1 MAKRIIASMLVVLGS
16 TQNPVQMEVT
26 VNPVVTVD
34 PALPVAVVDPA
45 PVEVVNPAEVAVV
58 NPTPVE
64 NPAPVVAPV
73 DPAPVVAPV
82 NPASVIQ
89 PAEGEPEVVVPV
101 DEKSLID
108 EKVKGAVPVDTITE
122 TPDESNNAASL

>member
-1 MAKRIIASMLVVLGS
+1 MLVVLGS

-73 DPAPVVAPV
+73 NPAP
-82 NPASVIQ
+82 VIQ

-108 EKVKGAVPVDTITE
+108 EKVKGAVPEKPVIDTITE

>member
-1 MAKRIIASMLVVLGS
+1 
-16 TQNPVQMEVT
+16 MEVS
-26 VNPVVTVD
+26 VNPAVTVD

-73 DPAPVVAPV
+73 NPAP
-82 NPASVIQ
+82 VIQ

-101 DEKSLID
+101 DEKSLIE
-108 EKVKGAVPVDTITE
+108 EKVKGAVPEKLTIDTTTE